1 MKKALIA
8 IALFALVAMPA
19 IALAQTAQPNLGL
32 NEFGGQTQLGTKS
45 LTATIASIINV
56 AMGLLGMV
64 VVVLI
69 LAGGFLWM
77 TAGGS
82 EEKITKAKG
91 LIFGGVIGLAII
103 LSAYAIAQF
112 VVSSLLNATT
122 R

>member
-1 MKKALIA
+1 MKKTVMA
-8 IALFALVAMPA
+8 IALCAVLLLPA
-19 IALAQTAQPNLGL
+19 VVLAQPNLGL
-32 NEFGGQTQLGTKS
+32 NDFGNQTQLGTKS

-82 EEKITKAKG
+82 EEKVTKAKG

-112 VVSSLLNATT
+112 VVGSLLRATST
-122 R
+122 

>member
-32 NEFGGQTQLGTKS
+32 NEFGSQTQLGTKQ

-82 EEKITKAKG
+82 EEKISKAKG

-112 VVSSLLNATT
+112 VVSSLLRATT
-122 R
+122 

>member
-1 MKKALIA
+1 MKKILLGIA
-8 IALFALVAMPA
+8 VFALVMMPA
-19 IALAQTAQPNLGL
+19 VALAQPNLGL
-32 NEFGGQTQLGTKS
+32 NDFGSQTQLGTKS

-77 TAGGS
+77 TAAGS
-82 EEKITKAKG
+82 EEKISKAKS

-103 LSAYAIAQF
+103 LSAYAVAQF
-112 VVSSLLNATT
+112 VVTSLLNATA
-122 R
+122 